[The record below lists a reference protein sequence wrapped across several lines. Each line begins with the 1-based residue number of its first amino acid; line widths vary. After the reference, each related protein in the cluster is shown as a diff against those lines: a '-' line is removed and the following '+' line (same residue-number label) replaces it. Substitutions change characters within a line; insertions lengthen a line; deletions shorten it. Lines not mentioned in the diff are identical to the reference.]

1 MMMMMMI
8 CNQSC
13 EHDISKTNESILL
26 QIDTYG
32 HMVHGANAWND
43 QFGIMRLKVKITG
56 GRG

>member
-1 MMMMMMI
+1 MILMMMMMMMMMMMI

-32 HMVHGANAWND
+32 HMVHGANA
-43 QFGIMRLKVKITG
+43 
-56 GRG
+56 